1 MDIKFEAFDDTLFN
15 TAEEAFD
22 YEWREK
28 YPDLRIYD
36 ARGNT
41 LSSMSDTD
49 EYVFFYHVN
58 SEDELRFVTTFLRIV
73 EGEIEFYKSW
83 TPQYS
88 DDDGYILE
96 TENEISYISPEAF
109 KDYWGNDLGK
119 DTDLFYELEEGD

>member
-49 EYVFFYHVN
+49 EYVFFYL
-58 SEDELRFVTTFLRIV
+58 SFVL
-73 EGEIEFYKSW
+73 
-83 TPQYS
+83 
-88 DDDGYILE
+88 
-96 TENEISYISPEAF
+96 
-109 KDYWGNDLGK
+109 
-119 DTDLFYELEEGD
+119 